1 MGRKKSKIFLCGAA
15 AVLAVSFAG
24 LSGTAKETEIGLQET
39 EAQEAVQILFFH
51 NTACG
56 SCDGTEEFRQAVEE
70 QISYYKEEY
79 PYELQMYNVF
89 QTTGMQEWEKTAAEY
104 DLENEEYIY
113 PVMVLDGIMY
123 KGMNEIK
130 EQLHKAFLE
139 ACGVSAVYFYREDCE
154 ECQDMASFWDSFPEE
169 FQIAELESRMGDNG
183 TQIRRLF
190 EEYQVPDED
199 QMVPF
204 VFLKDTYLAGQ
215 ESIEENL
222 QKMLEGGEEF

>member
-1 MGRKKSKIFLCGAA
+1 
-15 AVLAVSFAG
+15 
-24 LSGTAKETEIGLQET
+24 
-39 EAQEAVQILFFH
+39 
-51 NTACG
+51 
-56 SCDGTEEFRQAVEE
+56 
-70 QISYYKEEY
+70 
-79 PYELQMYNVF
+79 
-89 QTTGMQEWEKTAAEY
+89 
-104 DLENEEYIY
+104 
-113 PVMVLDGIMY
+113 MVLDGIMY
-123 KGMNEIK
+123 KGMDEIK

-154 ECQDMASFWDSFPEE
+154 ECQDMAPFWDSFPEE

>member
-104 DLENEEYIY
+104 DR
-113 PVMVLDGIMY
+113 PG
-123 KGMNEIK
+123 
-130 EQLHKAFLE
+130 
-139 ACGVSAVYFYREDCE
+139 
-154 ECQDMASFWDSFPEE
+154 
-169 FQIAELESRMGDNG
+169 
-183 TQIRRLF
+183 
-190 EEYQVPDED
+190 
-199 QMVPF
+199 
-204 VFLKDTYLAGQ
+204 
-215 ESIEENL
+215 
-222 QKMLEGGEEF
+222 

>member
-1 MGRKKSKIFLCGAA
+1 M
-15 AVLAVSFAG
+15 
-24 LSGTAKETEIGLQET
+24 
-39 EAQEAVQILFFH
+39 QILFFH

-113 PVMVLDGIMY
+113 PVMVLDGTMY
-123 KGMNEIK
+123 RGMDVIK

-139 ACGVSAVYFYREDCE
+139 TCGVSAVYFYREDCE
-154 ECQDMASFWDSFPEE
+154 ECQDMAPFWDSFRKN
-169 FQIAELESRMGDNG
+169 F
-183 TQIRRLF
+183 RLQNWNPAW
-190 EEYQVPDED
+190 ETMEHRSA
-199 QMVPF
+199 
-204 VFLKDTYLAGQ
+204 VFLRNTRCRMKIRWFPLSFKGYLSGRPG
-215 ESIEENL
+215 IH
-222 QKMLEGGEEF
+222 

>member
-1 MGRKKSKIFLCGAA
+1 
-15 AVLAVSFAG
+15 
-24 LSGTAKETEIGLQET
+24 
-39 EAQEAVQILFFH
+39 
-51 NTACG
+51 
-56 SCDGTEEFRQAVEE
+56 
-70 QISYYKEEY
+70 
-79 PYELQMYNVF
+79 
-89 QTTGMQEWEKTAAEY
+89 
-104 DLENEEYIY
+104 
-113 PVMVLDGIMY
+113 
-123 KGMNEIK
+123 
-130 EQLHKAFLE
+130 
-139 ACGVSAVYFYREDCE
+139 
-154 ECQDMASFWDSFPEE
+154 MAPFWDSFPEE